1 MGSWDTAGCS
11 STKVATPVDPMVFPS
26 MRTLFSI
33 AVCTRSASD
42 WITAG
47 DTTCVSLESVSR
59 STPGSSAG
67 ISLCN
72 VGLSSERSTTSL
84 RSSLSQSYL
93 ALFLFRN
100 TILPRCSSR
109 AERFAQLWT
118 VVMIAWGIGIFRIVR
133 HFLIAPVTTS
143 NTFCVPWIFPV
154 GPNKIPGKVRPR
166 FVFVMTASSF
176 ASTYAPNRPR
186 A

>member
-1 MGSWDTAGCS
+1 MQYALFGGMMPCFQLTCFS
-11 STKVATPVDPMVFPS
+11 SVVEQNRRPPQLACYCVMCFVNK
-26 MRTLFSI
+26 
-33 AVCTRSASD
+33 
-42 WITAG
+42 ITA
-47 DTTCVSLESVSR
+47 
-59 STPGSSAG
+59 
-67 ISLCN
+67 
-72 VGLSSERSTTSL
+72 
-84 RSSLSQSYL
+84 L

-118 VVMIAWGIGIFRIVR
+118 VVMIACGIGIFRIVR